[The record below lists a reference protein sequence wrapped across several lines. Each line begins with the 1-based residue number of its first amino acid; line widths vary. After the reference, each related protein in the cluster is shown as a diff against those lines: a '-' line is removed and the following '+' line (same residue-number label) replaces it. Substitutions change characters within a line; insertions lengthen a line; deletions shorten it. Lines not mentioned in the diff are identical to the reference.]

1 MGPWLAQNSLYR
13 NIYTFFDGFMPAQ
26 LGWLA
31 YFLAG
36 FTVMFLLVNGVLLLA
51 AGMVYAERRLL
62 GRFQVRLGPNRVGP
76 FGLLQPFA
84 DIIKL
89 LLKEDVV
96 PRGADVLLFT
106 AAPVMM
112 VAPLFLMVAVIPFGK
127 NSYLANLNVGVLYL
141 VAVTAI
147 STLAVFLGGWATGNK
162 YAMFGAMRA
171 VAQLISYEVPLVLA
185 LVGVVL
191 LAGSMSL
198 VQVVEA
204 QRLPFLLL
212 QPLGFFVFFAATS
225 AELNRTPFDL
235 MEAESEI
242 IAGYHIEYT
251 GMRFGLFQLAEF
263 GGVVVSSA
271 VMATLFLRGWE
282 NPFVPQGWVQV
293 LPSHLWFVLKTL
305 FFVFLFI
312 WVRATWPR
320 LRIDQV
326 MGFAWKVLLPLALI
340 NLVVTGVEVW
350 IWPRPTTAQL
360 WGMVLIN
367 WVVAGVC
374 LVGFSALMERWGRR
388 PTASVVPVRLP
399 VEVR

>member
-1 MGPWLAQNSLYR
+1 
-13 NIYTFFDGFMPAQ
+13 MPAQ
-26 LGWLA
+26 WGWLA

-36 FTVMFLLVNGVLLLA
+36 FTVMFILLNGVLLLA

-89 LLKEDVV
+89 ILKEDVV

-112 VAPLFLMVAVIPFGK
+112 VAPLFLITAVIPFGK
-127 NSYLANLNVGVLYL
+127 NSYLADLNVGVLYL

-147 STLAVFLGGWATGNK
+147 STLAIFLGGWATGNR

-198 VQVVEA
+198 VQVVES

-271 VMATLFLRGWE
+271 VMTTLFLRGWE
-282 NPFVPQGWVQV
+282 NPFVPQGWPQV
-293 LPSHLWFVLKTL
+293 LPSHLWFLLKTL

-312 WVRATWPR
+312 WVRASWPR

-350 IWPRPTTAQL
+350 LWPHPATVQL

-367 WVVAGVC
+367 WVVAGAC
-374 LVGFSALMERWGRR
+374 LVGFSAFMERWGRR
-388 PTASVVPVRLP
+388 PTATVVPVRLS